1 MWHVCFCVLSDLSV
15 SLSSKMPRW
24 DPEDDATT
32 DSGMNIMQFPGAPC
46 LMTRLAIC
54 LAGKYMASWWSCME
68 CTYGMYL
75 WNVLHVLLIS
85 CLFFWFAVMFAHVC
99 CIQCHVHWDY
109 FCRNFG
115 RCRLFAE
122 DIPLSLASLVL
133 LEQTFYGCNSAL
145 WVSTL
150 WDPRKMACCLF
161 CFPHSLETQFLI
173 HP

>member
-1 MWHVCFCVLSDLSV
+1 MWHVCFCVLHLCH
-15 SLSSKMPRW
+15 LRCPGGILKMMQQRIREEHHAVTRRAPN
-24 DPEDDATT
+24 DDWTR
-32 DSGMNIMQFPGAPC
+32 IMFGWKIYGI
-46 LMTRLAIC
+46 MMII
-54 LAGKYMASWWSCME
+54 
-68 CTYGMYL
+68 YGMYL
-75 WNVLHVLLIS
+75 WNVLHVLLLS
-85 CLFFWFAVMFAHVC
+85 CFFFWFAVMFAHVC

-150 WDPRKMACCLF
+150 WDPRKMGCCLL

-173 HP
+173 HT